1 MSRGDENKPKLP
13 ATRDAFKRQTEQV
26 ARNILD
32 ALDRYDDPDVAAARE
47 QREAA
52 RDAHTISTIEKFY
65 LETGQRDDGDSLQT
79 SVAKMS
85 AYFAAKLEA
94 AGSLTGELTQP
105 LPQRDTG
112 ARVELEVGKLP
123 AGDTRHYLQLVLYTP
138 EGKGTTSQFL
148 RRGSLGELIAFLRE
162 PPAANEIIAAIDDLE
177 THQRHVRGIGR

>member
-1 MSRGDENKPKLP
+1 MSDDENRPKLP
-13 ATRDAFKRQTEQV
+13 ADRDEFERQTKQL
-26 ARNILD
+26 ARGILD
-32 ALDRYDDPDVAAARE
+32 ALDRYDDPDVVAARE
-47 QREAA
+47 QRAAA
-52 RDAHTISTIEKFY
+52 RDAHTIATIERFF

-105 LPQRDTG
+105 LPRRDTG
-112 ARVELEVGKLP
+112 ARVELEVGELP

-148 RRGSLGELIAFLRE
+148 RRGSPGELIAFLRE
-162 PPAANEIIAAIDDLE
+162 ASAADEIIATVDDLE
-177 THQRHVRGIGR
+177 KHQRQRQMRGRP